1 MRRFRHILSLLLLT
15 TGTINALAA
24 QTSTAPGVHD
34 EQPAGCHDHGKK
46 VPVRPLANYACCV
59 TGHGS
64 AIVQAS
70 CLPQPSLQASLGILL
85 MAASPREADLR
96 SRQSLRAS
104 SGAPP
109 GATPIRI

>member
-46 VPVRPLANYACCV
+46 VPVRPPANYACCV
-59 TGHGS
+59 AGHGS

-70 CLPQPSLQASLGILL
+70 CLPQPSLQASPGILL
-85 MAASPREADLR
+85 VAASPRKSDPR

-104 SGAPP
+104 AGGPP